1 MLRFEISFCL
11 FAYLPLDLYL
21 SSSLV
26 SCLTVTLDIQCWCC
40 DSTKPDKRGW
50 RCGKVK
56 CWPITY
62 LSREKCCPFYIRGDY
77 LQLLNPW
84 TVCNALLLQTDAL
97 SSAPFI
103 CVLSC
108 HCASKRKLLMH
119 LTLWWT
125 HQTRQDLI
133 RMECS
138 ITIIWQNFSVN
149 IYWCRSRSDDSM
161 NSTLNLSFVVASF
174 AERERPVLLR

>member
-1 MLRFEISFCL
+1 MLRFEISF
-11 FAYLPLDLYL
+11 LPVCL
-21 SSSLV
+21 SSFRSLPAFL
-26 SCLTVTLDIQCWCC
+26 SYFLSDCHSRYPCWCC
-40 DSTKPDKRGW
+40 DIAPNRIGEA
-50 RCGKVK
+50 GVVGMK

-62 LSREKCCPFYIRGDY
+62 LSQEKCCPFYIRGDY

-84 TVCNALLLQTDAL
+84 TVCDALFLQTDAL

-108 HCASKRKLLMH
+108 HSASKRKLLMH

-138 ITIIWQNFSVN
+138 ITTIWQSFSVTF
-149 IYWCRSRSDDSM
+149 IG
-161 NSTLNLSFVVASF
+161 VEVGQ
-174 AERERPVLLR
+174 VIQ